1 MKISSNKK
9 TIFEPN
15 FGFYSLL
22 YDRWLIENIEF
33 FPTKKSYRF
42 SCIISRIMQRN
53 FFRGETISSWES
65 CEYFNLDYFLFL
77 MIRLR
82 LNDNAHFDKW
92 LRNAARSYSD
102 ENRNV
107 KVKDALLTIEWTQS
121 FPLTTTQE
129 YVFLKDKQEI
139 KQTILFIRFVKSLLL
154 RHSSRNSKKY
164 KF

>member
-9 TIFEPN
+9 TIFEPS
-15 FGFYSLL
+15 FGFYALL

-33 FPTKKSYRF
+33 FPTKKKLSIFLHYF
-42 SCIISRIMQRN
+42 TN
-53 FFRGETISSWES
+53 HATKFFRGETISSWES